1 MSHENVYNEF
11 LGGGHMEKNDV
22 NIHMNKFSLI
32 LSDICSDGTTSL
44 RETRLRVSTCQPTA
58 DGWSYGPPQEAHLQE
73 TRVFQHR
80 GGREN

>member
-1 MSHENVYNEF
+1 MRMFITSFCVETH
-11 LGGGHMEKNDV
+11 GKNDV
-22 NIHMNKFSLI
+22 NRQNKFSLI
-32 LSDICSDGTTSL
+32 LPDICSDGTTDL

-58 DGWSYGPPQEAHLQE
+58 DGWSYGPPQEAHLKE